1 MRRAGSVLP
10 THQRTKF
17 ESTATLCIL
26 FVIGDLFAI
35 AAIVYLLSGDKRV
48 LMIQEYDTFRR
59 NSPIATTT
67 MRNSGTRPFSTSF
80 GIPPFPFE

>member
-48 LMIQEYDTFRR
+48 LMIQE
-59 NSPIATTT
+59 
-67 MRNSGTRPFSTSF
+67 
-80 GIPPFPFE
+80 